1 MSDDT
6 HSDNDADDAR
16 ENVNEQSDGSVET
29 ASGEPAEEAAEVAE
43 ESTDDTEGSAEAALP
58 DDCWDEVARAALEQF
73 DGLVWHDS
81 FGQSVLYVPREQWLD
96 VARWLRDDQ
105 GFEICSDICGV
116 DHLLNA
122 RRPLPPGVAAQ
133 RFEIS
138 ANFLSMSRNRRL
150 RMLCEV
156 PGDDATVAS
165 LTPVYP
171 GVDYS
176 ERETFDLFGV
186 VFEGH
191 PDLTRILLPEDWDG
205 WPLRK
210 DDAAARV
217 PVQFKGT
224 ATTPDQQSLR
234 RQS

>member
-6 HSDNDADDAR
+6 HTENDPDDAR
-16 ENVNEQSDGSVET
+16 ENVNERSEDVPE
-29 ASGEPAEEAAEVAE
+29 
-43 ESTDDTEGSAEAALP
+43 
-58 DDCWDEVARAALEQF
+58 RAALDAF

-81 FGQSVLYVPREQWLD
+81 LGQSVLYVPREQWRDL
-96 VARWLRDDQ
+96 ATWLRDEQ

-122 RRPLPPGVAAQ
+122 RRPVPAGVKAQ
-133 RFEIS
+133 RFEVV
-138 ANFLSMSRNRRL
+138 ANFLSMSNNRRL
-150 RMLCEV
+150 RAVCEI
-156 PGDDATVAS
+156 PADDATVPS
-165 LTPVYP
+165 LTPVYA

-176 ERETFDLFGV
+176 ERETYDLFGI

-191 PDLTRILLPEDWDG
+191 PDLTRILLPEDWEG

-234 RQS
+234 RQA

>member
-6 HSDNDADDAR
+6 HTENDADDAR
-16 ENVNEQSDGSVET
+16 ENVNEQADDGLQRST
-29 ASGEPAEEAAEVAE
+29 LEAFE
-43 ESTDDTEGSAEAALP
+43 
-58 DDCWDEVARAALEQF
+58 
-73 DGLVWHDS
+73 GLVWHDS
-81 FGQSVLYVPREQWLD
+81 FGQSVLYVPREHWLEF
-96 VARWLRDDQ
+96 ATWLRDEQ
-105 GFEICSDICGV
+105 GFEICSDLCGV
-116 DHLLNA
+116 DHLLNG
-122 RRPLPPGVAAQ
+122 RRPVPPGVEAR
-133 RFEIS
+133 RFEVA

-150 RMLCEV
+150 RALCEI
-156 PGDDATVAS
+156 PGDDTTIPS
-165 LTPVYP
+165 LTPVYA

-176 ERETFDLFGV
+176 ERETYDLFGI

-191 PDLTRILLPEDWDG
+191 PDLTRILLPEDWEG

-234 RQS
+234 RQP